1 MAKKT
6 KGSEAVVAAEETLPA
21 VVDWNQLA
29 GAVPSGLENVKAED
43 LGIPFLSIIQS
54 GSPELKRQEAKYIE
68 GAGVGDIFN
77 TLSRQVVYEQD
88 GEPMIFI
95 PCAYDRL
102 FVEWKPRNEGGGIV
116 TSHRDPA
123 ILSECKRD
131 IETGRDIH
139 KNGNTIVQTA
149 YFTGFRLT
157 DGKPEQSV
165 IGFSSTQL
173 KKSRG
178 WLNLAMSQKLPNGAQ
193 LPLYAN
199 SYKITT
205 KFEKNNKGDWYGWII
220 ELNGRVSDRELVSAS
235 SDVARTAQANVAK
248 LLANTPSGEDDK
260 TDY

>member
-6 KGSEAVVAAEETLPA
+6 KGTEVAVPEATLPA
-21 VVDWNQLA
+21 TVDWDQLA

-43 LGIPFLSIIQS
+43 LGIPFLSIVQS
-54 GSPELKRQEAKYIE
+54 NSPELKKQEAKYID
-68 GAGVGDIFN
+68 GSGVGDIFN
-77 TLSRQVVYEQD
+77 TLSRQIVYEEG
-88 GEPMIFI
+88 GEPMIFV

-102 FVEWKPRNEGGGIV
+102 FVEWKPRTEGGGIV

-123 ILSECKRD
+123 ILSECQRD
-131 IETGRDIH
+131 PETGRDIH
-139 KNGNTIVQTA
+139 KNGNNIVQTA

-157 DGKPEQSV
+157 DGKPEQCV

-178 WLNLAMSQKLPNGAQ
+178 WLNLAMAQKLGNGMQ

-199 SYKITT
+199 SYKIST
-205 KFEKNNKGDWYGWII
+205 KFEKNNKGDWYGWTI
-220 ELNGRVSDRELVSAS
+220 ELNGRVQDRELVANS
-235 SDVARTAQANVAK
+235 SDVARSAAATVAK
-248 LLANTPSGEDDK
+248 LLTNTAAPEEGH